1 MKKFFAAA
9 ITLLFATNIVAQ
21 DKDIRFGLSATP
33 SLNWYKPEDLQ
44 KFKSNGVGLGFGWGL
59 DVEFKIS
66 DIASFYTGLKLN
78 NDRGKLTF
86 LDSLGYELIDGKFSA
101 STPVDSNN
109 FYLLYDRS
117 YKANYVALPL
127 GIKMKTNEIGYLTY
141 FGQFGLITGIKTK
154 ATANDNSAKYDLKNK
169 TAAQKAQ
176 VSNLDINDDMQL
188 FRFQLSIGG
197 GAEYN
202 LSGST
207 ALVFGVNYNLG
218 FSNVL
223 KKTSKYIKEIDQ
235 TTGIKQNATAHN
247 ISLSVGILF

>member
-1 MKKFFAAA
+1 MKKVFAAA
-9 ITLLFATNIVAQ
+9 IVLLFTTNLVGQ
-21 DKDIRFGLSATP
+21 DKDIRFGLSAAP

-44 KFKSNGVGLGFGWGL
+44 KFKSNGVGLGFSWGL
-59 DVEFKIS
+59 DVEYRIS
-66 DIASFYTGLKLN
+66 DIASFYAGLKVN

-86 LDSLGYELIDGKFSA
+86 LDSVGYELVDGKFKSSA
-101 STPVDSNN
+101 PVDSNN

-117 YKANYVALPL
+117 YRVNYVALPI
-127 GIKMKTNEIGYLTY
+127 GIKMKTNEIGYMTY
-141 FGQFGLITGIKTK
+141 FGQFGLVTGIKTK
-154 ATANDNSAKYDLKNK
+154 ARANDSNAKYDLDKK
-169 TAAQKAQ
+169 TAAQKAE
-176 VSNLDINDDMQL
+176 VSALDIDDDMQL

-223 KKTSKYIKEIDQ
+223 RKNSRYITEI
-235 TTGIKQNATAHN
+235 GGAAIGQNATAHN
-247 ISLSVGILF
+247 VTLSVGILF